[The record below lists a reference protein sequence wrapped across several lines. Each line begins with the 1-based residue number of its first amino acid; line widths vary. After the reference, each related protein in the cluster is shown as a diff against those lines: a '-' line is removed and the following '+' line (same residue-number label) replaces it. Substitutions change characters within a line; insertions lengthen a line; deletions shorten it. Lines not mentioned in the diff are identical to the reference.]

1 MGQLAE
7 YVFAPSKWF
16 VFSLIKGLDGGKKGL
31 YITMTQTWF
40 QINAWYRWKK
50 QIGHIVTILNM
61 KSDYKVL
68 H

>member
-40 QINAWYRWKK
+40 QINA
-50 QIGHIVTILNM
+50 
-61 KSDYKVL
+61 
-68 H
+68 